1 MHIVYCTKVYPF
13 YSDLLIVRAGKT
25 PRKFTVTGST
35 ETIDDASI
43 ITVNND
49 IRSKLLTVI
58 RTCQFFHF
66 STKVITVDFQKV
78 IEKRG
83 ILHTLMDITVI
94 YFTV

>member
-1 MHIVYCTKVYPF
+1 MHIVYCTRVYPF
-13 YSDLLIVRAGKT
+13 YSDLFIVRAGKT
-25 PRKFTVTGST
+25 PRKFTATGST

-58 RTCQFFHF
+58 RTCQLFHF
-66 STKVITVDFQKV
+66 SIKVITVDFQKV

-83 ILHTLMDITVI
+83 PLHSLMDITVI